1 MTSILQKNSQNIV
14 SYDCRKKK
22 VSDAEV
28 IVWNGVVKQLA
39 HDYLGFFC
47 LFIFTVRVLSLG

>member
-28 IVWNGVVKQLA
+28 FVWNGVVKQLA
-39 HDYLGFFC
+39 HDYLGFFVC
-47 LFIFTVRVLSLG
+47 LFLRSGCCH